1 VDFLL
6 VLIEL
11 FLLGVTATL
20 VENKSKIGFLK
31 AGGSVCAKFSR
42 RRGVSHLSFFARIVR
57 PMNVLHLVDDSFH
70 TKKLCSRL
78 SLCLRNAK

>member
-1 VDFLL
+1 MGDLRTTYDVHFGLTGKRVVDFLL

-42 RRGVSHLSFFARIVR
+42 IRERLPPIIFPRIVR
-57 PMNVLHLVDDSFH
+57 PMNALQ
-70 TKKLCSRL
+70 LCP
-78 SLCLRNAK
+78 